1 MSGADPLDALVERLE
16 RAAAQLRS
24 GDLSAE
30 GAAAL
35 VDECARLAT
44 EAGSVLDRSVRA
56 GDEGGSPGQLPLG
69 A

>member
-1 MSGADPLDALVERLE
+1 MSAPDPPESLIERLE
-16 RAAAQLRS
+16 RAATELRS

-30 GAAAL
+30 RAAAV

-44 EAGSVLDRSVRA
+44 EAGSALDRVVRA

-69 A
+69 